1 MNGFRHPE
9 EDYDC
14 CPRCGYGY
22 TCPDCKPKD
31 VQVVPM
37 DEVDL
42 SKHGESIISLLLQIS
57 TSEDLTPR
65 QKEIMLGTM
74 FRGKP

>member
-1 MNGFRHPE
+1 MNGFDHPE
-9 EDYDC
+9 NDYDC

-31 VQVVPM
+31 IQVVPM

-42 SKHGESIISLLLQIS
+42 SKHGESIVALMLQIS

-65 QKEIMLGTM
+65 QKETMLGAMTQ
-74 FRGKP
+74 RKP